1 MKSHSDI
8 MTYSPPPCCLAAM
21 RNCERSRSVE
31 TELEAILKE
40 ADRQLSMGDLFVNQH

>member
-8 MTYSPPPCCLAAM
+8 MTYFPCCLAAM

-40 ADRQLSMGDLFVNQH
+40 ADRQLSMGELFVNQH